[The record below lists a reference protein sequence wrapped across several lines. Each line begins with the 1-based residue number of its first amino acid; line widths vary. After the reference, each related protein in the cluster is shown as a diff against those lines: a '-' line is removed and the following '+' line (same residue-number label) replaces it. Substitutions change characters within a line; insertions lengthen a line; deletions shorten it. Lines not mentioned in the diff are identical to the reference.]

1 MKEEPYPKTHFTEIQ
16 GREIFNSYKIPK
28 GQKDKGPEFEYP
40 GPLFNIWKFEDLSL
54 IFITPFIF
62 LSSSLC
68 IIIFS
73 YSRESFF

>member
-1 MKEEPYPKTHFTEIQ
+1 MKEEPYPKTHFIEIQ

-28 GQKDKGPEFEYP
+28 GHKDKGPEFEYT
-40 GPLFNIWKFEDLSL
+40 GALFNIWKFEDLSF
-54 IFITPFIF
+54 IFFTSFIF

-73 YSRESFF
+73 YLWESFF